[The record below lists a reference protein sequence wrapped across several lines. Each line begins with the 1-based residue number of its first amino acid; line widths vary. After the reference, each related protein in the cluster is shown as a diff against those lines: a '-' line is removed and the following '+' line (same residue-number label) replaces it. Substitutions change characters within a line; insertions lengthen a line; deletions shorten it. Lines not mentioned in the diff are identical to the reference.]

1 MKNIVNIAYHNNTIV
16 TNQTIQAIFYKLNRY
31 QTSFVRIVLV
41 IHGHTHL
48 REDSKEFYNN

>member
-48 REDSKEFYNN
+48 RENSKEFCNN